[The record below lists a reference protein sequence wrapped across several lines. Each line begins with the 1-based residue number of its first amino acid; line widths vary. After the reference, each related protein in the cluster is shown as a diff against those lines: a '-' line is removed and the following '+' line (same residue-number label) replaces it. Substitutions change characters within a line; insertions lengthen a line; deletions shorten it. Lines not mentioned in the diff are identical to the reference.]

1 MANKKL
7 PPIAGI
13 NVVQEDARLEANDG
27 SYIYVRE
34 AVNIDI
40 TESGKAKLRPGL
52 EQSTQIQFKYLW
64 QSSLHNDCFGLLN
77 GYWVKVDPITWQYQ
91 ELIYIGEG
99 EISHQIVNNLVYVA
113 GNEGIFFFNGERA
126 SPLVIQTPSSPMLS
140 QDSDGSLSGS
150 EYGLAI
156 SWLVGSVE
164 SALSSV
170 SSITTTNNNAIHV
183 QFPMCLDDRVT
194 SVNLYVTDPGGSE
207 LKFYAQY
214 HISDLTAVISD
225 VRDLGAVALYKD
237 LSPMLTGKYLRHWR
251 GRLLISRLNVL
262 YFSEAMTY
270 HLIDERYNFIQFPQ
284 RITFVEPVDGGIW
297 VGQVDHVVFLR
308 GNDFRNM
315 QIENKFSKPPI
326 PSSSVQVDSDVFPE
340 LSQGGM
346 ACVIW
351 LAENGFNIGTPTGQ
365 LIEKQ
370 SDALKNITAKFGTS
384 VVLDKRIFTV
394 VS

>member
-284 RITFVEPVDGGIW
+284 RITFVEPVDAGIW